1 MNPVSDQPALALPPV
16 ETEQPSLAKQ
26 LFSRGRLVL
35 FASVFVIELGIYF
48 AAMAWPIGPAEQQ
61 ALQQQAKSLVNATLG
76 QGPLAAVAGIFE
88 NNVRIALLEMIPV
101 AGAALL
107 AFVSFTTGQVIQVEA
122 INASL
127 PGPALGLLLFVFPFA
142 IVELSSYA
150 IAVGSGT
157 MLVLAWR
164 RKSLHKE
171 LPVFLFEIALV
182 IVAILV
188 AAAMETMVDVNV
200 VASFVLWAPMAL
212 AMAGIV
218 LYGRRFRT

>member
-1 MNPVSDQPALALPPV
+1 MSDQPTSAALPV
-16 ETEQPSLAKQ
+16 EPEHPSPAKE
-26 LFSRGRLVL
+26 LFSRGRLIL
-35 FASVFVIELGIYF
+35 FASVFVIELTIYF
-48 AAMAWPIGPAEQQ
+48 TAMTYPIGPAEQQ
-61 ALQQQAKSLVNATLG
+61 ALQKQAQSLVNATLG
-76 QGPLAAVAGIFE
+76 QGPLAAVVGIFE

-127 PGPALGLLLFVFPFA
+127 PGPAFGLLLFVFPFA

-157 MLVLAWR
+157 MLVFAWR
-164 RKSLHKE
+164 RKSLHQE
-171 LPVFLFEIALV
+171 LPVFLLEIALV
-182 IVAILV
+182 VVAILV

-200 VASFVLWAPMAL
+200 FASFILWVPMAL
-212 AMAGIV
+212 AIAGIV
-218 LYGRRFRT
+218 LYGRRFST